1 MVALRLD
8 SDLKATRLVLTFQ
21 RFLAH
26 IQFKN
31 WCELLLW
38 GLRYRLYS
46 TKLRLCH
53 ITTMVVVPSGCSG
66 FFGPRSQMDH
76 MGHFMKSCKM
86 LLLLQI
92 VWYYVE
98 VVSHYYYGS
107 GTFGVFSIFR
117 SKVPNGPYGPFMKSC
132 KMLLL
137 LQIVWYYV
145 EVVSHYYYGSGT
157 FGVFS
162 IFWSKVPNG
171 PFYEIMQNT
180 SSPRDCILHC
190 WGFVTLVL
198 WKWYHLGVQHF
209 GVQGAKWA
217 I

>member
-1 MVALRLD
+1 MCDAFSSNLGTMILALWAI
-8 SDLKATRLVLTFQ
+8 SECTKFGCQ
-21 RFLAH
+21 RSHVGHEGPRGPIFCKYAKC
-26 IQFKN
+26 FFS
-31 WCELLLW
+31 
-38 GLRYRLYS
+38 YRLYS
-46 TKLRLCH
+46 TKFRLCR

-66 FFGPRSQMDH
+66 FFGPRSQMGH

-107 GTFGVFSIFR
+107 GTFGVFR
-117 SKVPNGPYGPFMKSC
+117 
-132 KMLLL
+132 
-137 LQIVWYYV
+137 
-145 EVVSHYYYGSGT
+145 
-157 FGVFS
+157 
-162 IFWSKVPNG
+162 IFWSKVPDG

-180 SSPRDCILHC
+180 SSPTDCMLHC

-209 GVQGAKWA
+209 GVQGAKRA